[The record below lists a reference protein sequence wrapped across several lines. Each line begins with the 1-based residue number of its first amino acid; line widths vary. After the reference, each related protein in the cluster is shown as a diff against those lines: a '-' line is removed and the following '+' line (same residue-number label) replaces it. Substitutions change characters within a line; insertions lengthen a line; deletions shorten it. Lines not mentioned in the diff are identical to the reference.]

1 MGTTGFFIARG
12 WQTLV
17 LARLLGQKCS
27 EKRASAGVWLFYFLY
42 IWLAICKENCYY
54 LYMLSKRVKKSP
66 VSLQDQFRLPP
77 LPVPDSVELETPAV
91 LRLAARAHRALAE
104 LKGAVATIPNET
116 ILIDT
121 LALQEAKDSS
131 AIEDIVTTEDDLFQ
145 GDVLSGQFPSAAA
158 KEVHRYAAALKIGLM
173 RVREQRFLRL
183 SDVLEIQSALEHNRA
198 GLRKLPGTILKN
210 QQTGEVVYQPPQDP
224 AEIQKLMSN
233 FLEHFHQDETGGIDP
248 LVRMAVLHY
257 QFESIHPF
265 YDGNGRTGRIL
276 NLLHL
281 VLHGLLDLPVLYLS
295 RYIVRNKPDYYRG
308 LQAVRDQDAWEAWI
322 LYMLRAVE
330 ETSRETLTKVR
341 GIRDLM
347 QSTKQRLRSDLPKLY
362 SQDLLNNLFR
372 HPYTKIEFIERD
384 LAVSRPTATKYLAAL
399 EKGGFV
405 RKMKLGRNSF
415 YVNQALFD
423 LLRE

>member
-1 MGTTGFFIARG
+1 MPKGRP
-12 WQTLV
+12 
-17 LARLLGQKCS
+17 LG
-27 EKRASAGVWLFYFLY
+27 L
-42 IWLAICKENCYY
+42 
-54 LYMLSKRVKKSP
+54 
-66 VSLQDQFRLPP
+66 
-77 LPVPDSVELETPAV
+77 LPVPASIILETPAV
-91 LRLAARAHRALAE
+91 LRQAARAHRALAE
-104 LKGAVATIPNET
+104 LKGAATTIPNES

-145 GDVLSGQFPSAAA
+145 GDAVSGQFPNAAA
-158 KEVHRYAAALKIGLM
+158 KEVHHYAAALKVGLA
-173 RVREQRFLRL
+173 RVREQKFLRL
-183 SDVLEIQSALEHNRA
+183 ADVLEIQAALEQNRA
-198 GLRKLPGTILKN
+198 GLRKLPGTVLKN
-210 QQTGEVVYQPPQDP
+210 QQTGQVVYEPPQHP
-224 AEIQKLMSN
+224 EEIKRLMAN
-233 FLEHFHQDETGGIDP
+233 FLDHFHRDEAGDPDP

-295 RYIVRNKPDYYRG
+295 RYIVRNKADYYQG
-308 LQAVRDQDAWEAWI
+308 LQAVRERDAWEAWV

-330 ETSRETLTKVR
+330 ETSRETLLKVR

-347 QSTKQRLRSDLPKLY
+347 QETKQRLRGELPKIY

-384 LAVSRPTATKYLAAL
+384 LDVSRPTATKYLDAL
-399 EKGGFV
+399 DKSGLL
-405 RKMKLGRNSF
+405 RKTRLGRTNF
-415 YVNQALFD
+415 YINEPLFR
-423 LLRE
+423 LLSR